1 MTTGKA
7 ATNAVIYDS
16 ILDLIGNTPMVR
28 LHRLPGDNSAE
39 ILAKL
44 EAYNPG
50 WSVKDRIA
58 LAMIEAAEKSGALKP
73 GGVIIEPT
81 SGNTGIGLAMVAA
94 VKGYRCILAMPD
106 SMTLE
111 RRFAVES
118 FGAEIVLTPAAEGM
132 NGAVNKAKELLAQT
146 PGAFMPQQFE
156 NPANPEVH
164 RRTTAREIIAA
175 TGGKLD
181 AFVAGIG
188 TGGTLTGV
196 GEVLRQEGIKA
207 QIVAVE
213 PASSPLLSKGEAGKH
228 MIQGIG
234 ANFVPGVLNRDII
247 DRIIPVADEDAF
259 RTARK
264 LATTEGIFCGISA
277 GAACFAA
284 LQVAK
289 ELGKGKRVVVILPD
303 LGERYASLVEK
314 FRV

>member
-1 MTTGKA
+1 MLTGKA
-7 ATNAVIYDS
+7 LGTQT
-16 ILDLIGNTPMVR
+16 ILKNVLELVGNTPLVR
-28 LHRLPGDNSAE
+28 LNRLPAPGSAE
-39 ILAKL
+39 VLAKL
-44 EAYNPG
+44 ESYNPA

-58 LAMIEAAEKSGALKP
+58 LAMIEDAEERGVLKP
-73 GGVIIEPT
+73 GGIIIEPT

-94 VKGYRCILAMPD
+94 VKGYRCILTMPE

-118 FGAEIVLTPAAEGM
+118 FGAEIVLTPASEGM
-132 NGAVNKAKELLAQT
+132 SGAVNKARELLEST

-156 NPANPEVH
+156 NPANPEIH
-164 RRTTAREIIAA
+164 RRATAREIIAA
-175 TGGKLD
+175 TEGKLD

-196 GEVLRQEGIKA
+196 GEVLRREGIPAK
-207 QIVAVE
+207 IIAVE
-213 PASSPLLSKGEAGKH
+213 PEASPLLSEGTVGRH

-234 ANFVPGVLNRDII
+234 ANFVPAVLNREVI
-247 DRIIPVADEDAF
+247 DRIITVPDNDAF
-259 RTARK
+259 RTSRQ
-264 LATTEGIFCGISA
+264 LAQKEGLFVGVSS

-289 ELGKGKRVVVILPD
+289 ELGEGKRVVVVLPD
-303 LGERYASLVEK
+303 LGDRYASLAEY